1 MSLVVEACKI
11 SRAGKPALAPP
22 FAHLLLGSVIR
33 PIGAIEGIAI

>member
-1 MSLVVEACKI
+1 MRLAVKARKI

-22 FAHLLLGSVIR
+22 FALLLLGSVIR